1 MKEDRVE
8 AKLDQILEV
17 LNDLKMRVGNLK
29 KALTSTQ
36 AQVEEIDGKLSGRCE
51 VIEQNLMN
59 ETENAKFIDLKHQ
72 FEILQQEKAADRK
85 LINSQQSEITRLTG
99 QVEGY
104 LQLVKRE
111 QLSREA
117 YSKRFNL
124 LVHGIDE
131 EENNAWETRST
142 TETKLK
148 KFLIEGLNIENV
160 DDLQILDLHRLP
172 QHPLYRNNTKVNRPI
187 IFKLASNYDKQLVMN
202 SLKHLKV
209 YNEAKLND
217 NPDATKIYVSEH
229 LPKPLYLQ
237 KKQLLPFYKK
247 ARFENKRASWC
258 IQNGE
263 FCLYVDGKR
272 VMN

>member
-17 LNDLKMRVGNLK
+17 LNDLKMRVGNLE

-36 AQVEEIDGKLSGRCE
+36 AQVEEIDGKLSERCE

-59 ETENAKFIDLKHQ
+59 KTGNAEFIDLKHQ

-172 QHPLYRNNTKVNRPI
+172 QHPLYRNNTKVN
-187 IFKLASNYDKQLVMN
+187 
-202 SLKHLKV
+202 
-209 YNEAKLND
+209 
-217 NPDATKIYVSEH
+217 
-229 LPKPLYLQ
+229 
-237 KKQLLPFYKK
+237 
-247 ARFENKRASWC
+247 
-258 IQNGE
+258 
-263 FCLYVDGKR
+263 
-272 VMN
+272 

>member
-17 LNDLKMRVGNLK
+17 VNDLKMRVGNLE

-36 AQVEEIDGKLSGRCE
+36 AQVEEIDGKLSERGE
-51 VIEQNLMN
+51 VIEQNLIN
-59 ETENAKFIDLKHQ
+59 KTENTEFIDLKHQ
-72 FEILQQEKAADRK
+72 FEILQQEKDADRK

-131 EENNAWETRST
+131 EDKT
-142 TETKLK
+142 TLGK
-148 KFLIEGLNIENV
+148 
-160 DDLQILDLHRLP
+160 LDL
-172 QHPLYRNNTKVNRPI
+172 PL
-187 IFKLASNYDKQLVMN
+187 
-202 SLKHLKV
+202 
-209 YNEAKLND
+209 KLN
-217 NPDATKIYVSEH
+217 
-229 LPKPLYLQ
+229 
-237 KKQLLPFYKK
+237 
-247 ARFENKRASWC
+247 
-258 IQNGE
+258 
-263 FCLYVDGKR
+263 
-272 VMN
+272 